1 MYNLGGKEQQKK
13 KSHIY
18 ETSSR
23 IVDTEGNDSVG
34 IRLMITM
41 LQWQSFLD
49 KEHI

>member
-18 ETSSR
+18 ET
-23 IVDTEGNDSVG
+23 IVDTEGNDSMG